1 MKSVVAIITARGG
14 SKRIPRKNIRDFCGS
29 PIIKYPIRAAVESGV
44 FDEVMVSTDDEE
56 IKNVAES
63 YGAACPF
70 MRDQENANDFA
81 TTVDVI
87 KEVLTKYQKA
97 GRVFSHYC
105 VIYPTAPFVTAQ
117 KLRRAFDIL
126 EENHADFLTPVA
138 RYDYPV
144 QRCFVIENGVL
155 KKKWPEY
162 QNVRTQDLEPLY
174 YDAGQFYIG
183 DAEKIFTTPYEK
195 RNMTAMVLDSAEVQ
209 DIDTFEDWAIAEK
222 KYQEMIGHEAL

>member
-1 MKSVVAIITARGG
+1 MKTVVAIITARGG
-14 SKRIPRKNIRDFCGS
+14 SKRIPRKNIKEFCGE
-29 PIIKYPIRAAVESGV
+29 PIIKYPIRAAIESGV

-56 IKNVAES
+56 IKELAES
-63 YGAACPF
+63 YDASCPF
-70 MRDQENANDFA
+70 MRDEANSNDYA

-87 KEVLTKYQKA
+87 KEVLTKYKEA
-97 GRVFSHYC
+97 GRNFTHYC
-105 VIYPTAPFVTAQ
+105 VIYPTAPFVTAE
-117 KLRRAFDIL
+117 KLRMAFQIL

-144 QRCFVIENGVL
+144 QRCFVIEDGAL

-183 DAEKIFTTPYEK
+183 DSEKIFTTRYED
-195 RNMTAMVLDSAEVQ
+195 RNMTAMVLDAKEVQ
-209 DIDTFEDWAIAEK
+209 DIDTLEDWEIAERK
-222 KYQEMIGHEAL
+222 FREMMNK

>member
-14 SKRIPRKNIRDFCGS
+14 SKRIPRKNIKKFCGE
-29 PIIKYPIRAAVESGV
+29 PIIKYSIRAAIESGM
-44 FDEVMVSTDDEE
+44 FDEVMVSTDDDE
-56 IKNVAES
+56 IRNVAES
-63 YGAACPF
+63 YGASCPF
-70 MRDQENANDFA
+70 KRDSENANDYA

-87 KEVLTKYQKA
+87 KEVLFKYKEI
-97 GRVFSHYC
+97 GKRFTHYC
-105 VIYPTAPFVTAQ
+105 VIYPTAPFVTAD
-117 KLRRAFDIL
+117 KLKKAFRIM

-138 RYDYPV
+138 RYEYPV

-183 DAEKIFTTPYEK
+183 DSEKIFTTPYSE
-195 RNMTAMVLDSAEVQ
+195 RNMTAMVLKSEEVQ
-209 DIDTFEDWAIAEK
+209 DIDTLDDWVLAEK
-222 KYQEMIGHEAL
+222 KFLEMIGK